1 MAAYATPEDYARY
14 CPGGSLPEAELNT
27 LLERASAQV
36 DGLCF
41 GRIRRAG
48 FDRLTQ
54 FQQDCIRQATCL
66 HARFLAD
73 YADALESPLQSYG
86 INGVS
91 MTFDGTRVRQQ
102 GGVTTSGQVY
112 GLLLQTGLAH
122 RGVW

>member
-14 CPGGSLPEAELNT
+14 CPGGSLPEAELDA

-48 FDRLTQ
+48 FECLTQ
-54 FQQDCIRQATCL
+54 FQQACICRATCL
-66 HARFLAD
+66 HAEFLAN

-91 MTFDGTRVRQQ
+91 MTFDGTRVQRQ
-102 GGVTTSGQVY
+102 GGVTTSSEVY

-122 RGVW
+122 KGVW

>member
-14 CPGGSLPEAELNT
+14 CPGGSLPEVELDA

-48 FDRLTQ
+48 FDSLTQ

-73 YADALESPLQSYG
+73 YADTLESPLQSYG

-112 GLLLQTGLAH
+112 GLLLQTGLAG
-122 RGVW
+122 RRVW